1 MQLRVNGKQTLT
13 RAFWTGMGWMGREL
27 SLMGEKPG
35 FVREGRPLDAP
46 PRRQCLHVRGEVR
59 IIEWR
64 GRAVGITT
72 GASQFA
78 QRGVS

>member
-1 MQLRVNGKQTLT
+1 
-13 RAFWTGMGWMGREL
+13 
-27 SLMGEKPG
+27 MGEKPG

-46 PRRQCLHVRGEVR
+46 PRRQCLHVRGEGR